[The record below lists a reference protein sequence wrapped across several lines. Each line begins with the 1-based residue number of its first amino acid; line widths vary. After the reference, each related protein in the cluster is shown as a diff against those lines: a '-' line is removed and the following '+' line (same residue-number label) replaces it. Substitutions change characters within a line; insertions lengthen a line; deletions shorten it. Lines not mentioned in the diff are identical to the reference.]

1 MTAWVGEDAGVEEGG
16 RMGAWP
22 EADTGVWP
30 GDAGEDRVLPG
41 DGLGTLT
48 WINWDWNTE
57 LRTFLEARMG
67 EQEGET
73 PMRPIVGLGAW
84 LEPMESW

>member
-1 MTAWVGEDAGVEEGG
+1 VGEEAGVEEEGG

-41 DGLGTLT
+41 EGLGTLT
-48 WINWDWNTE
+48 WINGDWWNDE
-57 LRTFLEARMG
+57 LRTFLEAGMG

-73 PMRPIVGLGAW
+73 PMRPIVGLEAW
-84 LEPMESW
+84 LEPMETW